1 MIQRAITVAVGFLLA
16 TLAVGC
22 GCGDRAAYRSITIT
36 EMRGVGS
43 GAWGPIE
50 VDTSQLAGIERGRV
64 EHADGCGNP
73 SSELRLFPNRPIKIM
88 IVPATQPAAS
98 N

>member
-1 MIQRAITVAVGFLLA
+1 MIQRVTTVAGGFLLV

-36 EMRGVGS
+36 EMRGVDS

-50 VDTSQLAGIERGRV
+50 VDTSQVPGIGAVSRSTWMGV
-64 EHADGCGNP
+64 EIRFRSYDCFQIGP
-73 SSELRLFPNRPIKIM
+73 SGS
-88 IVPATQPAAS
+88 
-98 N
+98 